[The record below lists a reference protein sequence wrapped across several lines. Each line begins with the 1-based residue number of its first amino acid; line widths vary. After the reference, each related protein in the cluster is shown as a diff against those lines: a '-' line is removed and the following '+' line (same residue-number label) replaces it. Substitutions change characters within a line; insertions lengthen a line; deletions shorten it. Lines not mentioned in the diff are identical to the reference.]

1 MSDSRGAG
9 VSWGGKKK
17 RDGRRESVRERRECG
32 GDDDGDDNIIEAHY
46 THARKNDHTAHGN
59 NNTHT
64 HTQRNARGRGNETGL
79 VVGDVDRRRRERR
92 TFDTYRR
99 AHPSIHPSIFS
110 PATKAAAADSTRITH
125 TH

>member
-1 MSDSRGAG
+1 
-9 VSWGGKKK
+9 
-17 RDGRRESVRERRECG
+17 VRERRECG
-32 GDDDGDDNIIEAHY
+32 GDDDDDDNIIEAHY

-59 NNTHT
+59 NNT

-125 TH
+125 THTH